1 MPTLIVVWPG
11 TVSMSVRVR
20 PASSTCSSFSQ
31 WMKSPAKWMA
41 LTPRCVMEEWASTPV
56 KVAMMPPP
64 AFCALTTPI
73 MVGSPTITAC
83 GRGTLPTS
91 FSTSECA
98 PRQPISSS

>member
-1 MPTLIVVWPG
+1 
-11 TVSMSVRVR
+11 MSLRFR
-20 PASSTCSSFSQ
+20 CASSSCSSFSQ

-41 LTPRCVMEEWASTPV
+41 LTPRWVIEEWASTPV
-56 KVAMMPPP
+56 KVATMPPP

-83 GRGTLPTS
+83 GAGHAADQPLGQRR
-91 FSTSECA
+91 A